1 MISPELSRPSPFGTW
16 EVEAEKLY
24 PQDFHPRLNKHK
36 GFIDDV
42 SHYKVGGGG
51 QFDPEIY
58 RTNLESNHRNRAAL
72 HAQSKGSG
80 NILCHIGQEEPG
92 KAPTS
97 SGEKVGYVATHQP
110 AVLSPV

>member
-42 SHYKVGGGG
+42 SHYKVLVLCKPMFE
-51 QFDPEIY
+51 FD
-58 RTNLESNHRNRAAL
+58 T
-72 HAQSKGSG
+72 
-80 NILCHIGQEEPG
+80 
-92 KAPTS
+92 
-97 SGEKVGYVATHQP
+97 
-110 AVLSPV
+110 